1 LLLLY
6 DWWFNYALIHV
17 TTVVLIGLPLFCV
30 SIGVVSKVSEQ
41 IVVGVIYN
49 PLLDEMVYAVR
60 GEGCYVNGEKILS
73 GGEEKS
79 IRLHE
84 GLISV
89 GFPGAKES
97 TLRVASRAIGA
108 LATKA
113 KGVRMIAC
121 ASQVMSWVAQKKI
134 NAYVSWDL
142 NSWDICA
149 GMLIVEESG
158 GYIRDMNGNKATIK
172 SRDLI
177 ITCRG
182 ALTSNASIATNNS
195 TSGSTGTEVR
205 SGLHVPEAENSLHY
219 ELLKVLTENQCLTYD

>member
-1 LLLLY
+1 
-6 DWWFNYALIHV
+6 
-17 TTVVLIGLPLFCV
+17 VLIGLPLFCV

-113 KGVRMIAC
+113 KGLRMIAC